1 MYVWTDGTE
10 LYHHGVEGQKWHLRR
25 YQYED
30 GSLTPLGRIHYGI
43 KSVRGAYDKAVE
55 PIKKFKRKQERKKSL
70 EKARAAKEEKAKKE
84 AESKRV
90 LETGSAEEINA
101 HRHEY
106 TVKQLQDAKS
116 RLDAES
122 AIASMI
128 PREPTKLENL
138 SKKVENFSK
147 IAGILDNSSKTWN
160 AVSRIMNGVFGIKMA
175 VIPTADKIFEMNK
188 NNGNKNNNGGGNK
201 DKNSNGNNN
210 NNGNNNGGGK
220 KDKKKNPGEV
230 IDSYSG
236 YSLAEVI
243 SMIPSSQ
250 LKYFV

>member
-10 LYHHGVEGQKWHLRR
+10 LYHHGVEGQKWHIRR
-25 YQYED
+25 YQNED

-116 RLDAES
+116 RLDAEN

-175 VIPTADKIFEMNK
+175 VIPSADKIFEMNK
-188 NNGNKNNNGGGNK
+188 NGNKNNNNNGGGKK
-201 DKNSNGNNN
+201 DKNNSNN
-210 NNGNNNGGGK
+210 NNNGGGK

-230 IDSYSG
+230 IDSYAG